1 MKPGPLPP
9 GSPLPSGLVRREL
22 DLSKREELLRVRE
35 EEMERHEQQLALA
48 ERLHGLLGP
57 WGAWIPGDAL
67 ARALER
73 ILLQHRTRMTDADLE
88 VVRRAATYPPP

>member
-9 GSPLPSGLVRREL
+9 GSPLPSGLVRIEL
-22 DLSKREELLRVRE
+22 DLSKREELLRLRE
-35 EEMERHEQQLALA
+35 EEMERHERRLAMC
-48 ERLHGLLGP
+48 ERLRGLLGP

-73 ILLQHRTRMTDADLE
+73 ILLEHRSRMTDADLE
-88 VVRRAATYPPP
+88 IVRRAATHPRP

>member
-1 MKPGPLPP
+1 M
-9 GSPLPSGLVRREL
+9 RE
-22 DLSKREELLRVRE
+22 S
-35 EEMERHEQQLALA
+35 EMEHHEARLALA

-73 ILLQHRTRMTDADLE
+73 ILLQHRSRMADADLE
-88 VVRRAATYPPP
+88 IVRAAATFPPQ